1 MVLASI
7 YYREVKMINEDKLK
21 HYAVNFL
28 RVEIDKIH
36 EALEVIQDDEE
47 RDGERRLLTELVR
60 DYKRDLLEIESS
72 LEEC

>member
-1 MVLASI
+1 MVS
-7 YYREVKMINEDKLK
+7 EDKLK

-28 RVEIDKIH
+28 RPEIDKIH
-36 EALEVIQDDEE
+36 EALEVIQGDEE

-60 DYKRDLLEIESS
+60 DYKRDLAEIESS

>member
-1 MVLASI
+1 MV
-7 YYREVKMINEDKLK
+7 NEDKLK